1 MNRLGSIAVRE
12 ATRIDDDGEGEAECH
27 GSEVSSD
34 DDSKPFADDGFG
46 PMLPALGARS
56 VQRRLMS
63 STESPPSSA
72 GFNGPALVWVVDDSQ
87 LEREMARRMLGE
99 HHEVEVFTD
108 GHSMLERV
116 ATGSRP
122 DVLVLD
128 WHMPEM
134 SGLEICRFLRQT
146 HDEAS
151 LPILVLTAT
160 GGQDELLAGLAAGAN
175 DFVTKLF
182 DPAELR
188 LRVATLVRLR
198 RIEQASRRAREAA
211 DEANR
216 SKDVFLAMVSHELR
230 TPLNSILGWARL
242 LGEGNVD
249 EATLRRGIQTIQR
262 NAQIQVQLIED
273 ILDTTR
279 VVSGKLHLEIVST
292 DFAQIVRSAF
302 DSARPAADARQLK
315 LELDVAAGRYRMR
328 GDIDRLQQAVANLL
342 ANAVK
347 FTPPGGEIRVSL
359 RHTPQLL
366 EFSVTDTGKGIAP
379 QFLPHV
385 FERFRQE
392 DDAVTRRHSGLGLG
406 LALVRHIVAAHEGG
420 VRAESQGEGK
430 GATFTIWLPRNEA
443 PRSAT
448 GDSDRPS
455 PSPSS
460 VESHALPVGKLIGL
474 RILVVEDD
482 EDARD
487 LLVTVLSHQGA
498 QVTQAGTCAEAL
510 ARFEVAAPEVLL
522 SDIGLPIEDGYHLI
536 RALRARGHT
545 AAELPAIALTAYA
558 RREDQRL
565 ALEAGFQAHVAKPV
579 EPAELVAAVAEVAE
593 VALRA
598 RRNR

>member
-1 MNRLGSIAVRE
+1 
-12 ATRIDDDGEGEAECH
+12 
-27 GSEVSSD
+27 
-34 DDSKPFADDGFG
+34 
-46 PMLPALGARS
+46 
-56 VQRRLMS
+56 
-63 STESPPSSA
+63 
-72 GFNGPALVWVVDDSQ
+72 
-87 LEREMARRMLGE
+87 
-99 HHEVEVFTD
+99 
-108 GHSMLERV
+108 
-116 ATGSRP
+116 
-122 DVLVLD
+122 
-128 WHMPEM
+128 MPEM

-347 FTPPGGEIRVSL
+347 FTPPGGEIRVDA
-359 RHTPQLL
+359 REQGDFL
-366 EFSVTDTGKGIAP
+366 EVDVSDTGVGVAP
-379 QFLPHV
+379 ADQAAI
-385 FERFRQE
+385 FEEFRQLRGAGTAKHE
-392 DDAVTRRHSGLGLG
+392 GTGLG
-406 LALVRHIVAAHEGG
+406 LALSRRLVALHGGTLTVRSEPGRG
-420 VRAESQGEGK
+420 S
-430 GATFTIWLPRNEA
+430 TFT
-443 PRSAT
+443 
-448 GDSDRPS
+448 
-455 PSPSS
+455 
-460 VESHALPVGKLIGL
+460 
-474 RILVVEDD
+474 
-482 EDARD
+482 
-487 LLVTVLSHQGA
+487 
-498 QVTQAGTCAEAL
+498 
-510 ARFEVAAPEVLL
+510 ARFPGRPGE
-522 SDIGLPIEDGYHLI
+522 
-536 RALRARGHT
+536 T
-545 AAELPAIALTAYA
+545 
-558 RREDQRL
+558 
-565 ALEAGFQAHVAKPV
+565 
-579 EPAELVAAVAEVAE
+579 
-593 VALRA
+593 
-598 RRNR
+598 